1 MTTNYH
7 DAILEIPNQLADAAL
22 WNTRLSDLDTQITA
36 NTAAIALLGG
46 SGATVSDAQLT
57 EWTEGE
63 DYELTAATY
72 DADNVVTTAT
82 AKWPDGSAGT
92 FTTVTKDA
100 TWLAINAYTI
110 SHAASSKTVT
120 QAAVTRDANGNIT
133 VKPALT
139 VA

>member
-1 MTTNYH
+1 MTTQTRATLKSYFNTG
-7 DAILEIPNQLADAAL
+7 DQPTEAQFADLIDSAVNVLDDVDPQLK
-22 WNTRLSDLDTQITA
+22 
-36 NTAAIALLGG
+36 
-46 SGATVSDAQLT
+46 

-72 DADNVVTTAT
+72 DADNVITTAT
-82 AKWPDGSAGT
+82 VKWPDASAGT
-92 FTTVTKDA
+92 FTTVTKDS

-110 SHAASSKTVT
+110 SHTSSGKTVT
-120 QAAVTRDANGNIT
+120 QAAVTRDASGNVT

>member
-1 MTTNYH
+1 MSTNYFTEIAVGAAGNASVFNAPLEEL
-7 DAILEIPNQLADAAL
+7 DA
-22 WNTRLSDLDTQITA
+22 QITA

-46 SGATVSDAQLT
+46 GAAVSDAQLI
-57 EWTEGE
+57 EWTEGG
-63 DYELTAATY
+63 DYEVTAATY
-72 DADNVVTTAT
+72 DTDNVITTAT
-82 AKWPDGSAGT
+82 VKWPDASAGT

-110 SHAASSKTVT
+110 THAASSKTVT
-120 QAAVTRDANGNIT
+120 QAAVTRDANGNVT